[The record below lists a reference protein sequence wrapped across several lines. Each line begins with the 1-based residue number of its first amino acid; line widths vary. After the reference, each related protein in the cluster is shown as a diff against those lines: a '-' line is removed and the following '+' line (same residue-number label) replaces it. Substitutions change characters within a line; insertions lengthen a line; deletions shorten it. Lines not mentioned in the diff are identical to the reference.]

1 MKNFFRITSII
12 ILTSF
17 TFANFSFA
25 DIPHYVDFSKV
36 LNQSKAGKEAQNYLK
51 SKFESESKKFSQE
64 EKKLRKE
71 ESEIIS
77 KKKLITKE
85 EYQKKVEALRKKV
98 SQLQK
103 NKQDSLKNIAQ
114 LRTKAR
120 TELLKNLNPLM
131 REYMEKNKIRI
142 VLDKKSILLGDK
154 KLDLTDEIIDLLD
167 KKIKSI
173 KLK

>member
-1 MKNFFRITSII
+1 M
-12 ILTSF
+12 SF
-17 TFANFSFA
+17 VSANFSFA
-25 DIPHYVDFSKV
+25 DSPYYIDFSKV
-36 LNQSKAGKEAQNYLK
+36 LNESKAGKGAQDFLK
-51 SKFESESKKFSQE
+51 AKFESESKKLSEE

-71 ESEIIS
+71 EADIIS
-77 KKKLITKE
+77 KKKLITNE
-85 EYQKKVEALRKKV
+85 EYQKKVEVLRKKV
-98 SQLQK
+98 SELQK
-103 NKQDSLKNIAQ
+103 NKQNSLKNIAK
-114 LRTKAR
+114 LRSKAR